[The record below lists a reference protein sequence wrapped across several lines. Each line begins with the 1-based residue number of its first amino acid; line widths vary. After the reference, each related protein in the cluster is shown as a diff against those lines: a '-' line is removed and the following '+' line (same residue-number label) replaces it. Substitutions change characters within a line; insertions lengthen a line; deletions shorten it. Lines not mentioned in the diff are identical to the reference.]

1 MWVKSCDFLQCKSIG
16 QQSRKIISLL
26 SKIKL
31 YFSIDEKNKLI
42 EWTDL
47 YVFLKNVENCY
58 QFKEILKIERLLV

>member
-47 YVFLKNVENCY
+47 YVILKNVENCY
-58 QFKEILKIERLLV
+58 RFKEILKIEGLLI